1 MQFWQN
7 QYSRNTIVLAN
18 FNADLLRGF
27 FFEWFLCLLR
37 QAKGICYSR
46 SFLFVCLSL
55 CEKCPNTELFL
66 VCIFHIRTEYIK
78 LRSIS
83 PYPVRM
89 RENADQKNS
98 VFGHFSRSE
107 RVRNHPFGMYAKFSQ
122 KLTFLRLCING
133 KKVSISE
140 NFSYILNGWSL
151 TSLTLLLWERIL

>member
-89 RENADQKNS
+89 RENAEQKNS
-98 VFGHFSRSE
+98 VFGHFSRS
-107 RVRNHPFGMYAKFSQ
+107 VSWSKYNWLQAFFNI
-122 KLTFLRLCING
+122 FLWCSIIFYH
-133 KKVSISE
+133 KVGIK
-140 NFSYILNGWSL
+140 
-151 TSLTLLLWERIL
+151 